1 MVLEIHFN
9 KRNFWQITGGS
20 SGIGLGVAHDV
31 ARRGA
36 SVTLVA
42 RNVANLEKA
51 LEEVRSTASKAGA
64 GGKVQTFSGKPHFY
78 IDCC

>member
-1 MVLEIHFN
+1 M
-9 KRNFWQITGGS
+9 NFWQITGGS
-20 SGIGLGVAHDV
+20 SGIGLSVAHDV

-51 LEEVRSTASKAGA
+51 LEEVRSTASRAGA
-64 GGKVQTFSGKPHFY
+64 GGKVQTFSGEPYWVVSKLS
-78 IDCC
+78 IAGKKL

>member
-1 MVLEIHFN
+1 M
-9 KRNFWQITGGS
+9 NFWQITGGS
-20 SGIGLGVAHDV
+20 SGIGLSVAHDV

-51 LEEVRSTASKAGA
+51 LEEVRSTASRAGA
-64 GGKVQTFSGKPHFY
+64 GGKVQTFSGELYWVVSKLSLVGKKL
-78 IDCC
+78 